1 MCARDAR
8 RPLRVCAVSDELDT
22 LRDAIATVAGEGAFV
37 TRYAVT
43 AEVIDQDGEHA
54 VHTFTDCDLMYQVLG
69 LLEHGKEVAKAR
81 FHGWDED
88 DDDE

>member
-1 MCARDAR
+1 MSTDLDA
-8 RPLRVCAVSDELDT
+8 
-22 LRDAIATVAGEGAFV
+22 LRDAIATVAGDGSFV

-43 AEVIDQDGEHA
+43 AEVIDPDGEHA

-69 LLEHGKEVAKAR
+69 LLEHGKEVAKAH
-81 FHGWDED
+81 FHGWD